1 MEKFS
6 PQEIFQQSL
15 FGNELIKK
23 NGKCILFN
31 GWINICIKYIKD
43 VFTENGEFLS
53 MHELY
58 ERLEDNRNTMMEL
71 HFIRMCVGKFVKNA
85 DTRLANHTKS
95 PDCQWFV
102 NRNTRYNLINKKCN
116 FFYGLLKQYHTE
128 RNHMEYIWSERFNF
142 PNSTTVWKSI
152 YKQKLLQIVDVKLR
166 EFNYKILCNIVPCG
180 CYLAKWN
187 KEIKPNCDACG
198 MNESIEHM
206 IFQCSRIYCIWKI
219 MFKVMKMEAKW
230 KTIVCGFV
238 QREKSKKIQFFNLI
252 CSKIAYLIFK
262 LNSKCKFEKMDYKN
276 VNIKEYIKVGLIHFK
291 ESMELTK
298 YGIFSKKI
306 LNECI
311 DSV

>member
-128 RNHMEYIWSERFNF
+128 RNHMEY
-142 PNSTTVWKSI
+142 
-152 YKQKLLQIVDVKLR
+152 
-166 EFNYKILCNIVPCG
+166 KILI
-180 CYLAKWN
+180 
-187 KEIKPNCDACG
+187 
-198 MNESIEHM
+198 
-206 IFQCSRIYCIWKI
+206 
-219 MFKVMKMEAKW
+219 
-230 KTIVCGFV
+230 
-238 QREKSKKIQFFNLI
+238 IQ
-252 CSKIAYLIFK
+252 
-262 LNSKCKFEKMDYKN
+262 
-276 VNIKEYIKVGLIHFK
+276 
-291 ESMELTK
+291 
-298 YGIFSKKI
+298 
-306 LNECI
+306 
-311 DSV
+311 